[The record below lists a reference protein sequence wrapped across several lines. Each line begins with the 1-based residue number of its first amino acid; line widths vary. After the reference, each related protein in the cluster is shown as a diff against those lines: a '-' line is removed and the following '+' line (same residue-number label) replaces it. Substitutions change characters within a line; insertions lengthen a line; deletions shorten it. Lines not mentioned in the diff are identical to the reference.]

1 MSGFALEL
9 QSMRKPR
16 GVSVSN
22 TRLRRL
28 LLVPPILLLAMVA
41 ATGAAASPPPPA
53 SGAVVGMLL
62 LLAALPLIVAGCGSA
77 SAAKAV
83 SGAHTTADVIRA
95 TERQRRRVLPAHDL
109 DRASR
114 LHASDF
120 EPCARYRGQS

>member
-62 LLAALPLIVAGCGSA
+62 LLERFCSWSPVVAAP
-77 SAAKAV
+77 
-83 SGAHTTADVIRA
+83 
-95 TERQRRRVLPAHDL
+95 RRPRP
-109 DRASR
+109 
-114 LHASDF
+114 
-120 EPCARYRGQS
+120 